1 MAKIKPNAYNGWD
14 PLKQVILGSAYTPDF
29 FEDIK
34 DSKLRDLLQKL
45 LYETQED
52 LNGFKRMLNQAG
64 VDVLQY
70 PENTS
75 VLDLNKKYESVNE
88 IYDEQADKNWNYWL
102 TQRGGIPK
110 PAIAPRDQLITY
122 GNKLSMTGHDPAG
135 RDFFLENDWIDKEN
149 FDTRLVDEHD
159 FMTLGPLEPTKYNFD
174 GRNMKWDNRFIEG
187 TNEYAQYRNMSWGY
201 QAPSVTRVGD
211 TLVVDEIE
219 VSNLG
224 EYLRKEY
231 PQFKQTHHAMGGHND
246 GVFCPVKPGAI
257 ITTDERTNYSDTF
270 PGWDVHVI
278 NNPYQVKDVGNWN
291 KQRIGVGGEWWT
303 PERESNPEYVKF
315 IDSWLTDWVGAV
327 NETQFEVNMLVINPN
342 LVFCT
347 NYNEGV
353 WKFLKS
359 IGVEPVIMPFRHRF
373 FWDAGLHCLTLD
385 TVREG
390 GMQNYFK

>member
-1 MAKIKPNAYNGWD
+1 MAKIVPNSYNGWD
-14 PLKQVILGSAYTPDF
+14 PLKQVILGSCYTPDF
-29 FEDIK
+29 FEDVK
-34 DSKLRDLLQKL
+34 DKKLRDLLQKL
-45 LYETQED
+45 LWETQED
-52 LNGFKRMLNQAG
+52 LLGFKKMLNDAG
-64 VDVLQY
+64 VDALQL
-70 PENTS
+70 PNNTS
-75 VLDLNKKYESVNE
+75 VLDLNKQYTSVNE

-278 NNPYQVKDVGNWN
+278 RNSYQIKNVGNWN

-303 PERESNPEYVKF
+303 PERESNTAYVKF
-315 IDSWLTDWVGAV
+315 IDEWLTDWVGEV
-327 NETQFEVNMLVINPN
+327 NETEFEVNMLVINPN

-353 WKFLKS
+353 FNFLKS
-359 IGVEPVIMPFRHRF
+359 IDVEPVIMPFRHRF
-373 FWDAGLHCLTLD
+373 FWDAGLHFLTLD

-390 GMQNYFK
+390 GMQSYFK